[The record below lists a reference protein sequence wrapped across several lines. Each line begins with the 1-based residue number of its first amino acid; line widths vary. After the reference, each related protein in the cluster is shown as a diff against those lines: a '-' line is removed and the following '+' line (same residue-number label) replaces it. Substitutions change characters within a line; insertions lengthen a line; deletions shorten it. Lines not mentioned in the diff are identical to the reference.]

1 MLHSHV
7 FKNKKQNTKM
17 FLIMIL
23 AICLGILS
31 TTQGPFKLIECANH
45 LIGSCIIEQILQCKG
60 LAETA
65 IISTYLQLVLV
76 HLIT

>member
-1 MLHSHV
+1 
-7 FKNKKQNTKM
+7 M

-23 AICLGILS
+23 ALCLGVLS
-31 TTQGPFKLIECANH
+31 TIQGPFKLIECANH
-45 LIGSCIIEQILQCKG
+45 LISSCIIEQILQCKG

-65 IISTYLQLVLV
+65 IISTYLQPVLV